1 MFFLFSLV
9 PVVSELIEWTVSM
22 IVSFSGRN
30 WSHLRICISI
40 IPLRRNIWQLHCLI
54 HLISLSLF
62 SIFNLFFKFFQFRF
76 WLLSP
81 VVLSYIYWMI
91 SSFHNNRFLLV
102 FFETVFQ
109 FLDRKRLKEFYFV
122 QYLTIWFKSY
132 RHLFKK

>member
-9 PVVSELIEWTVSM
+9 PVVCELIEWTMPM

-30 WSHLRICISI
+30 RSHLRICISI
-40 IPLRRNIWQLHCLI
+40 IPLRRNIWQLDCLI

-62 SIFNLFFKFFQFRF
+62 SIFNLFFKFFQFGF
-76 WLLSP
+76 WLLSS
-81 VVLSYIYWMI
+81 VVLSQIYWMI
-91 SSFHNNRFLLV
+91 SSFHNNGFLLV

-109 FLDRKRLKEFYFV
+109 FLYRKRLKEFYFV
-122 QYLTIWFKSY
+122 QDLTIWFKSY